1 MRNTASVEK
10 VLLFLTLCGIFCGC
24 ARLGS
29 DILPPLCV
37 TQHAVRA
44 RMLKLQTGEL
54 LAQTAK
60 ERYSPRLS
68 SEVLAMANGY
78 QGQSWSMENDP
89 ALQVLENAIAYGL
102 VALSSAPAETAEKV
116 SAALLDYNT
125 AQRLL
130 KLKKTPGNSDLAAE
144 LAMMTGWGSDKVR
157 KYAGAPLPEIKISL
171 FPVYS
176 EAERELLEKGEAA
189 AFHAAAAIYRL
200 PSEAGLRHGERLRRA
215 LLNRYL
221 MQTKSPGAETT
232 PELRITY
239 LRGRIFEKL
248 LPSL

>member
-1 MRNTASVEK
+1 MRITVSVER
-10 VLLFLTLCGIFCGC
+10 VLFALTLCCFFCGC
-24 ARLGS
+24 VRLGS
-29 DILPPLCV
+29 DILPALDV

-54 LAQTAK
+54 LAQTAS

-68 SEVLAMANGY
+68 TEVLSMANGY

-102 VALSSAPAETAEKV
+102 VALSPAPAETAEKV
-116 SAALLDYNT
+116 SAAVLDFGT
-125 AQRLL
+125 ALRLL
-130 KLKKTPGNSDLAAE
+130 KLKRSPGNSDLAAE

-157 KYAGAPLPEIKISL
+157 KYAEAPLPEIRISL
-171 FPVYS
+171 FPVYP
-176 EAERELLEKGEAA
+176 EAERELLEKGESA
-189 AFHAAAAIYRL
+189 AFHAAAVIYRI
-200 PSEAGLRHGERLRRA
+200 PSEAGIRHAERLRRA

-221 MQTKSPGAETT
+221 MQGKSPGAETT

-248 LPSL
+248 LPPL